1 MLLAQRLRELRARYD
16 WSLQELAARSGVHY
30 VTIHRAEKGST
41 RITAPVV
48 IALAKSLHVTT
59 DYLLGVDAEPPQ
71 HETHRPVQEATPHPQ
86 PKKRQ
91 RTRKAARP
99 LAPQPER
106 AMDA

>member
-16 WSLQELAARSGVHY
+16 WTLQELAERSGVHY

-48 IALAKSLHVTT
+48 IALAKALHVTT

-71 HETHRPVQEATPHPQ
+71 RKTRAQGQEATPAQ
-86 PKKRQ
+86 PTTRQ
-91 RTRKAARP
+91 RTRKATPVA
-99 LAPQPER
+99 
-106 AMDA
+106 